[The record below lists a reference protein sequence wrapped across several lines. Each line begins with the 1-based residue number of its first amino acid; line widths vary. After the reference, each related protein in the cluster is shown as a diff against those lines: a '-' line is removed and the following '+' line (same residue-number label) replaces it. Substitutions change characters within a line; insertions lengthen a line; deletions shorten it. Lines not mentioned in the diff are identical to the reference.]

1 MSNSKQLYQENTMNL
16 LRTFN
21 LEDRKK
27 KKKKK
32 KTDFS

>member
-32 KTDFS
+32 TDFS